1 MFGVFTIVYS
11 AIGILVLAIGSILLF
26 NINSIF
32 GDTLTF
38 EELETT
44 RKLIIL
50 MLFNLAVGFPLGIF
64 GSIIT
69 AYEKFIF
76 LRVISILR
84 ILLNTAVMICLL
96 HYGYKAFAMV
106 ILQTCFN
113 LVTLLLNLFYCKY
126 KIKIKVLFRK
136 TNYGFLKE
144 ILIYS
149 FWIFLNAIMDR
160 IYWSTG
166 QFVLGATVSSIA
178 VAVFAVAI
186 QLQTIYM
193 SFSTA
198 ISSVFLPKITS
209 LISTNCDNKT
219 ISELFIKTGRLQY
232 IILIF
237 ILSGFIV
244 FGKSF
249 INIWAGEGYSDAY
262 IITLLFFI
270 PLTIPLCQ
278 NMGIT
283 ILQARNQMR
292 FRSLLYIVIAI
303 CSLVLQIILAP
314 IYGGIGCAIAIAS
327 ALTIGQII
335 IMNIYYH
342 NYQYIDM
349 IKFWK
354 EILKISIVPF
364 IISTV
369 AIIINNH
376 INYSSFTDLI
386 LAIISYSFFYLI
398 LAWLFSLNKYEKEMF
413 GNIFGKMI
421 KRFA

>member
-1 MFGVFTIVYS
+1 
-11 AIGILVLAIGSILLF
+11 
-26 NINSIF
+26 
-32 GDTLTF
+32 
-38 EELETT
+38 
-44 RKLIIL
+44 
-50 MLFNLAVGFPLGIF
+50 
-64 GSIIT
+64 
-69 AYEKFIF
+69 
-76 LRVISILR
+76 
-84 ILLNTAVMICLL
+84 
-96 HYGYKAFAMV
+96 
-106 ILQTCFN
+106 
-113 LVTLLLNLFYCKY
+113 
-126 KIKIKVLFRK
+126 
-136 TNYGFLKE
+136 
-144 ILIYS
+144 
-149 FWIFLNAIMDR
+149 
-160 IYWSTG
+160 
-166 QFVLGATVSSIA
+166 
-178 VAVFAVAI
+178 
-186 QLQTIYM
+186 
-193 SFSTA
+193 
-198 ISSVFLPKITS
+198 
-209 LISTNCDNKT
+209 
-219 ISELFIKTGRLQY
+219 
-232 IILIF
+232 
-237 ILSGFIV
+237 
-244 FGKSF
+244 
-249 INIWAGEGYSDAY
+249 
-262 IITLLFFI
+262 
-270 PLTIPLCQ
+270 
-278 NMGIT
+278 MGIT